1 MADFS
6 ELTVGYSATGAEEY
20 LQNLNAEL
28 ITGTKSLIRDKF
40 SNVKT
45 ALEAGWVG
53 NAEVSFVNNM
63 YKASEELCETL
74 DSLRDAI
81 DGMLGAVEDEMTNR
95 DNTIVEEYFN

>member
-6 ELTVGYSATGAEEY
+6 ELIVGYSATGAEEY

-53 NAEVSFVNNM
+53 NAEVNFVTKFN
-63 YKASEELCETL
+63 KASEDLCDTL
-74 DSLRDAI
+74 DSLKKAI

-95 DNTIVEEYFN
+95 DNKIVDEYFD